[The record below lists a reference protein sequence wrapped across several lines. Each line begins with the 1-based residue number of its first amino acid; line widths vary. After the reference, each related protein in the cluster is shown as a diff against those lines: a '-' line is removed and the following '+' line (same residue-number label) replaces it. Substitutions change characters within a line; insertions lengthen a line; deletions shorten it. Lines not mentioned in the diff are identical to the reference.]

1 MSVLIIVAVVWGKSS
16 FLRRVHSQIAFL
28 VAVANAIYSAST
40 NEVATVACFFKDY
53 DTDSPST
60 SKMRLLVDH

>member
-1 MSVLIIVAVVWGKSS
+1 VLIIVAVVWRKLS
-16 FLRRVHSQIAFL
+16 FLRRVYSQMTFL
-28 VAVANAIYSAST
+28 VAVANAIYSAFT

-60 SKMRLLVDH
+60 SKMKPLVDH